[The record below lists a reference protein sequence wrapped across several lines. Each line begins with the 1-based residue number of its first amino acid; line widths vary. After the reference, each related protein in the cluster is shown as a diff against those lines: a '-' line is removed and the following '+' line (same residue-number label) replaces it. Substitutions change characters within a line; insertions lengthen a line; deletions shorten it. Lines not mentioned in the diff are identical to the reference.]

1 MLENCLLCRVGG
13 RLRLIPLEK
22 ATRTRRVEVSRSA
35 GLVKARILWSD
46 AGSCRLEFSGKHRA
60 ELEEVEEW
68 ISRAGG
74 KVGE

>member
-1 MLENCLLCRVGG
+1 MPGGG

-22 ATRTRRVEVSRSA
+22 VTRTRRVEVSRSA
-35 GLVKARILWSD
+35 GLVKALILWTD

-60 ELEEVEEW
+60 GLEEVEEW